1 MLGDLS
7 FMSLQVPSSTA
18 GAGSPSHGGG
28 GRGAETVLLA
38 PPGAPHGRFAAF
50 AAAPRV
56 VSDVTAT
63 AKEIAMRP
71 GRRVFADE

>member
-1 MLGDLS
+1 MLDDLR
-7 FMSLQVPSSTA
+7 FMSLQVPSSA
-18 GAGSPSHGGG
+18 AAAAGGG
-28 GRGAETVLLA
+28 GGGHGAETVLLA

-50 AAAPRV
+50 SAAPRV